1 MTYFSFLGLFL
12 FVPIIVLF
20 ALLIFD
26 RRKASDSLK
35 YRGQWPIGLSF
46 LILVLIA
53 LVYTTPWDNYL
64 VATKVW
70 WYDPALVLGITIGWV
85 PLEEYLFFILQPIL
99 VGLWMLVL
107 ISRVNL
113 VRQSSGSVIYIRHV
127 TTISAASLWIIS
139 LLLLITGG
147 SSVNYLSLELAWA
160 LPAVILQLAFGA
172 DVLWR
177 QRRLIFL
184 SVVPLTLYLSL
195 ADAIAIQ
202 AGIWTISP
210 TLSTGILL
218 GGVLPLEE
226 FVFFLLT
233 NTLVAFGFVLIWAPE
248 SYARLMGVRSNIR
261 SRSQEATLQKEL

>member
-1 MTYFSFLGLFL
+1 MTYLSFLGIFL

-20 ALLIFD
+20 AILIYD
-26 RRKASDSLK
+26 RRKAADSLK
-35 YRGQWPIGLSF
+35 YRGQLPVGLSF

-70 WYDPALVLGITIGWV
+70 WYDPALVLGITFGWV
-85 PLEEYLFFILQPIL
+85 PFEEYLFFILQPIL

-113 VRQSSGSVIYIRHV
+113 VRPGSNSKFNFRRFSVISV
-127 TTISAASLWIIS
+127 ASIWIIS
-139 LLLLITGG
+139 LMLLLAGG
-147 SSVNYLSLELAWA
+147 SSANYLGLELAWA
-160 LPAVILQLAFGA
+160 LPPLILQLVFGA
-172 DVLWR
+172 DILWD

-202 AGIWTISP
+202 TGIWTISSSH
-210 TLSTGILL
+210 STGILL
-218 GGVLPLEE
+218 GGLLPLEE
-226 FVFFLLT
+226 FVFFFLT
-233 NTLVAFGFVLIWAPE
+233 NSLVAFGFALIWSPK
-248 SYARLMGVRSNIR
+248 SYVRIKSMWTMIR
-261 SRSQEATLQKEL
+261 PRSQVAPLEKQL